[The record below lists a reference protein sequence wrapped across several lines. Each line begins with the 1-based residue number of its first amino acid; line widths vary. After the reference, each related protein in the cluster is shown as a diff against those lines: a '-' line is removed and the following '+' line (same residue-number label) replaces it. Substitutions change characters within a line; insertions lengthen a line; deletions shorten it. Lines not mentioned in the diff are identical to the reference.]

1 MGLVKDLEKILDYP
15 RGPNCHHRYANK
27 LEIKGDLTQTQRRRP
42 RDEGE
47 SNWRDDATSQ
57 GTARITWSLQML
69 EEGRKAPPPETSEG
83 PWPC

>member
-42 RDEGE
+42 REDRDRGHKPRNAWGHEGLE
-47 SNWRDDATSQ
+47 EAE
-57 GTARITWSLQML
+57 RIPPQSLQR
-69 EEGRKAPPPETSEG
+69 EPAPADT
-83 PWPC
+83 